1 MTRFAVLSLLWSCYL
16 SQASQRK
23 AHKSGTKC
31 EAACFFSCCLQG
43 QGGETRPK
51 PQPFCCWKQDSAA
64 YSVGSPPPCGE
75 GLGWGSRD
83 SAQGGAVEFTASP
96 HPARLRCAL
105 AGDPP
110 RKGEGK
116 DRVCRSRLIPFTTR
130 RRNGA
135 SGRGPSRS

>member
-31 EAACFFSCCLQG
+31 EAVCFFSCCLQG

-75 GLGWGSRD
+75 G
-83 SAQGGAVEFTASP
+83 
-96 HPARLRCAL
+96 
-105 AGDPP
+105 
-110 RKGEGK
+110 K

-130 RRNGA
+130 RGNGA